1 MKAVLMK
8 EVNHLEFVD
17 VENPQPKDDEV
28 LLKRCFRYTYQ
39 VFYGLLPVPQESVFD
54 PHRIL
59 YSYTPP
65 VSINSHSAQIP
76 QTPERSY

>member
-28 LLKRCFRYTYQ
+28 LLKIMAGREFC
-39 VFYGLLPVPQESVFD
+39 GD
-54 PHRIL
+54 
-59 YSYTPP
+59 
-65 VSINSHSAQIP
+65 
-76 QTPERSY
+76 